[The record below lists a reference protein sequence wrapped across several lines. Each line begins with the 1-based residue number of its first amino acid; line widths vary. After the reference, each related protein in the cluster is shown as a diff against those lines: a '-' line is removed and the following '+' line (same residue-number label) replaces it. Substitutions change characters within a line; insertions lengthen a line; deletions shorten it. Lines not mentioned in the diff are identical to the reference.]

1 MLSLR
6 ARSLMVDPERLELP
20 TSAFEAHCSIQLS
33 YGSAATTKVYLPPHF
48 LSLHPPSRDLKE
60 RSFVTKGYV
69 LRS

>member
-1 MLSLR
+1 
-6 ARSLMVDPERLELP
+6 
-20 TSAFEAHCSIQLS
+20 LS